1 MTRFFLSHGLTLQM
15 FLGLLFSISILTGP
29 ASAISEQVRVE
40 EHDKRYTR
48 DWPPVEYIVPK
59 TEGWKKL
66 MTERLRQVAEI
77 DNLNRRYEGYMQTI
91 TPAVVAP
98 NFTEY
103 GFGLVKGP
111 SDLNEA
117 LREGIRGGYERGEV
131 SRMINFAALLLMIIL
146 FYLHET
152 QHCDYCR
159 RDLKMRLK

>member
-1 MTRFFLSHGLTLQM
+1 MTRFLLTHGLTLQM
-15 FLGLLFSISILTGP
+15 FLVLLFSLSILPGLVT
-29 ASAISEQVRVE
+29 SISEQVRVE

-48 DWPPVEYIVPK
+48 DWPPEEYFAPK

-111 SDLNEA
+111 AELNEA

-131 SRMINFAALLLMIIL
+131 SQLW
-146 FYLHET
+146 
-152 QHCDYCR
+152 QH
-159 RDLKMRLK
+159 

>member
-1 MTRFFLSHGLTLQM
+1 M
-15 FLGLLFSISILTGP
+15 
-29 ASAISEQVRVE
+29 SETERVL

-48 DWPPVEYIVPK
+48 DWPPDDYIVPR
-59 TEGWKKL
+59 TEGWKQL
-66 MTERLRQVAEI
+66 MTARLRQVAEI

-111 SDLNEA
+111 AELSEA

-131 SRMINFAALLLMIIL
+131 SLSII
-146 FYLHET
+146 
-152 QHCDYCR
+152 
-159 RDLKMRLK
+159 